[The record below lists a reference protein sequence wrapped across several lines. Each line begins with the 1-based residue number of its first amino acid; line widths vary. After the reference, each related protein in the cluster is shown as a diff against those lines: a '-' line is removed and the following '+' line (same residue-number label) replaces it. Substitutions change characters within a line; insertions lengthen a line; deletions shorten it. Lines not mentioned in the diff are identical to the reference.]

1 MVKTNKGPWNNIIFS
16 IRRDFLFIKIGKGKN
31 MNRLLAI
38 LFVSAL
44 IIFVACS
51 SDDSSGTSDNG
62 DRPTYRVGIDIT
74 FPPFEFEEDGE
85 YKGIDIDVI
94 RAIGEEEGFDVEIQ
108 PMEFKT
114 IIPSLLSGQLDIGM
128 GGMSI
133 TEERKEKVD
142 FSEPYYDSHLTM
154 VVAEDNDEITSPND
168 LEGKTVAGKKGT
180 TGGLY
185 AEEIAEEMNAE
196 LRLFDSSPDMFQEVA
211 NGNSDVFFEDEPV
224 IAYGIKQNPDYGL
237 KIVGEPLNDTKAG
250 IAVKKGNSELME
262 KINSGLQKIKDNGTY
277 DKIIETYV
285 GN

>member
-1 MVKTNKGPWNNIIFS
+1 
-16 IRRDFLFIKIGKGKN
+16 
-31 MNRLLAI
+31 MNRLLSI
-38 LFVSAL
+38 LFVLAL
-44 IIFVACS
+44 VALVACGG
-51 SDDSSGTSDNG
+51 SDEGAGTSD
-62 DRPTYRVGIDIT
+62 DAERPTYRVGIDIT
-74 FPPFEFEEDGE
+74 FPPFEFEEDGA

-154 VVAEDNDEITSPND
+154 VVAEDNDDITSPDD
-168 LEGKTVAGKKGT
+168 LEGKTVTGKKGT

-185 AEEIAEEMNAE
+185 AEEIAEKMNAE

-250 IAVKKGNSELME
+250 IAVKKGNTELLE

-277 DKIIETYV
+277 DEIIETYV